1 VGDGDAVSGLFHAL
15 GIGSTD
21 ERGVDEEAI
30 DQHGARNADGRSDL
44 GSQQQSGWNHFFG
57 NGLDDLIPDTAAN
70 GGGYM
75 MVYHDEERVKSV
87 DSAGEERWKKSY
99 ETELQAVL
107 PISETN
113 GGGYLLAPVG
123 ELVRLGQDGS
133 TQWRRSY
140 NSEDWERD
148 ITSIF
153 EAGSNGFLVGGD
165 AYDFDYGETWVAK
178 INGDGA
184 VTWELQEHLGSG
196 PYVRGDDPSAHG
208 IHRAEGGGYLI
219 EVGGAYGDDRWLVK
233 LDESGAIEWNLEFYG
248 RSYVTDEGS
257 IIVVDDSGLI
267 PSLMSVTGEGTI
279 QWTKE
284 VDFDTF
290 PHQIL
295 EGENGFLFAGWRS
308 YEDEYILVMIGGEG
322 RQRWWRSYDQ
332 RYTIGHA
339 EPDGY
344 VLFGTDSVVKMNPD
358 GANEWERPLYTP
370 TDIEHLSHLDGGGYL
385 LGGGSGP
392 SWVAMRENL
401 AGGLAVL
408 PDVGGDGNPS
418 QDPDGD
424 GRFEDVNGDG
434 STDVGDAQALYNNRN
449 TMAIKINRELYDFND
464 DGAVNVGDAQALF
477 AEVTE
482 ED

>member
-1 VGDGDAVSGLFHAL
+1 MGDGDAASGLFHAL
-15 GIGSTD
+15 GIVSTD
-21 ERGVDEEAI
+21 ARGVDEEAI

-44 GSQQQSGWNHFFG
+44 GSQQQSGWNHFFS

-87 DSAGEERWKKSY
+87 DPAGEERWKKSY
-99 ETELQAVL
+99 ETELGAVL

-113 GGGYLLAPVG
+113 GGGYLLVPG
-123 ELVRLGQDGS
+123 SELVRLGQDGS

-140 NSEDWERD
+140 ESEDWERNID
-148 ITSIF
+148 SII
-153 EAGSNGFLVGGD
+153 EAGSNGFLVGGN
-165 AYDFDYGETWVAK
+165 AYPDDLVGVTWVAK

-184 VTWELQEHLGSG
+184 ITWELKEYLVDEPPTEGAA
-196 PYVRGDDPSAHG
+196 PWAYDV
-208 IHRAEGGGYLI
+208 HRAEGGGYLI
-219 EVGGAYGDDRWLVK
+219 EVRGISDRSLVK
-233 LDESGAIEWNLEFYG
+233 LDESGAIEWNLGYQEINS
-248 RSYVTDEGS
+248 RIYVTDEGS
-257 IIVVDDSGLI
+257 IIVVEGS
-267 PSLMSVTGEGTI
+267 SLMRVTGEGTI

-284 VDFDTF
+284 VDFDNY
-290 PHQIL
+290 HNQIL
-295 EGENGFLFAGWRS
+295 EGENGFLVAGWRS
-308 YEDEYILVMIGGEG
+308 YGEEYILEMIGGEG

-332 RYTIGHA
+332 RYTIGHGK
-339 EPDGY
+339 PDGY
-344 VLFGTDSVVKMNPD
+344 VLFGDDTVRKISAA

-392 SWVAMRENL
+392 SWVAMRENF

-408 PDVGGDGNPS
+408 PDVDGDGNPS